1 MRPAVRR
8 DDAAALSTSSAD
20 RQTHRERRMARQ
32 HASMRTRQRVHS
44 ITTTP
49 RRLLHW
55 RCSLRRRRCWPPQF
69 SCACGRF
76 TQKELP
82 SNAYEHSYIHTNRC
96 LRPRRAGAGGNVQ
109 GHCAAASPWRA
120 VPRALQRRASRPSRW
135 KCRCHRFLLLR
146 VLVHLLRCS
155 RRCVRRR
162 VRVRQSAGRSGSAHR
177 SPLLPALLTAQ
188 RTHAP
193 AHFDQ
198 HGRNSSSGGG
208 RGRSACLRLCL
219 CVSLAG
225 LRQRGGWSG
234 RQSRGRTGQH
244 ADAIRT
250 MG

>member
-1 MRPAVRR
+1 MGGDGQRLLLIRNRMRPAVRR

-20 RQTHRERRMARQ
+20 RQTHRERRMAMQ

-55 RCSLRRRRCWPPQF
+55 RCALRRRRCWPPQF

-120 VPRALQRRASRPSRW
+120 VPRALLCGASRRSRW
-135 KCRCHRFLLLR
+135 
-146 VLVHLLRCS
+146 
-155 RRCVRRR
+155 
-162 VRVRQSAGRSGSAHR
+162 QSLWSLFFPSSASAPAVVQ
-177 SPLLPALLTAQ
+177 SPLRA
-188 RTHAP
+188 
-193 AHFDQ
+193 
-198 HGRNSSSGGG
+198 
-208 RGRSACLRLCL
+208 
-219 CVSLAG
+219 
-225 LRQRGGWSG
+225 
-234 RQSRGRTGQH
+234 
-244 ADAIRT
+244 
-250 MG
+250 